1 VGDGIQTLKSQF
13 EADGY
18 YAPLRLIDTEK
29 ALSYRQSFEAIERNT
44 GSLHYR
50 FKIHTALSMV
60 YELAINKTLLDSV
73 ESLLGPNILLY
84 NATFIIK
91 EPHSDAHVSWHQ
103 DLTYWGFND
112 DKQVSA
118 WIAISD
124 ATDENGC
131 MHMVPGSHS
140 NGQLA
145 HIITEDSDNVLH
157 LGQKVE
163 GISDD
168 QSCCVPL
175 KAGEASLHHGWTL
188 HTSHSNRSNE
198 RRIGLNFNYIST
210 DMFQTQ
216 TEEDSAKL
224 VRGID
229 NYNHFKIDTPA
240 TVEFDTS
247 VWKNLNKCNELIR
260 QTYNKMG
267 KINQA

>member
-1 VGDGIQTLKSQF
+1 MQTLKSQF
-13 EADGY
+13 KIDGF
-18 YAPLRLIDTEK
+18 YAPLRLIDSEQ
-29 ALSYRQSFEAIERNT
+29 ALSYRQLLESIEQKT
-44 GSLHYR
+44 GSLHYQ
-50 FKIHTALSMV
+50 FKIHTALAMA

-73 ESLLGPNILLY
+73 EDLLGPNILLY

-118 WIAISD
+118 WVALSN
-124 ATDENGC
+124 ATNENGC

-140 NGQLA
+140 NGQLP
-145 HIITEDSDNVLH
+145 HSITEDSNNVLY

-168 QSCCVPL
+168 QSRCVSL

-188 HTSHSNRSNE
+188 HTSHPNRTDE
-198 RRIGLNFNYIST
+198 RRIGLNFNYINT

-216 TEEDSAKL
+216 TEEDSATL

-229 NYNHFKIDTPA
+229 NYNHFKSDTPA
-240 TVEFDTS
+240 TVEFDKGAWERLTRS
-247 VWKNLNKCNELIR
+247 NELIR
-260 QTYNKMG
+260 QTYSKMG
-267 KINQA
+267 KTNQT

>member
-1 VGDGIQTLKSQF
+1 MQTLKSQF
-13 EADGY
+13 EADGLFS
-18 YAPLRLIDTEK
+18 PLRLMSTEK
-29 ALSYRQSFEAIERNT
+29 ALSYRQSLENIEQKT

-50 FKIHTALSMV
+50 FKIHTVLSMA
-60 YELAINKTLLDSV
+60 YELAINKSLLDCV
-73 ESLLGPNILLY
+73 ETLLGPNILLY

-118 WIAISD
+118 WIALSD

-131 MHMVPGSHS
+131 MHMVPGSHR
-140 NGQLA
+140 NGQLP
-145 HIITEDSDNVLH
+145 HSITEDSNNVLY

-163 GISDD
+163 GISDN
-168 QSCCVPL
+168 QSRCVSL

-188 HTSHSNRSNE
+188 HTSHPNRSDE

-216 TEEDSAKL
+216 TEEDSATL
-224 VRGID
+224 VRGVD
-229 NYNHFKIDTPA
+229 TYNHFKIDIPSTA
-240 TVEFDTS
+240 VFNENAWEKLQES
-247 VWKNLNKCNELIR
+247 NELIR
-260 QTYNKMG
+260 QTYSKM
-267 KINQA
+267 NQA